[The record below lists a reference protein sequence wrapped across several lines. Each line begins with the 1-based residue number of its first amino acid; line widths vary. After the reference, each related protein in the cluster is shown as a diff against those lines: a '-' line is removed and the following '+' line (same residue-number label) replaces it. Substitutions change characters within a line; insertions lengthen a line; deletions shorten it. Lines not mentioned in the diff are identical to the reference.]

1 MKKMF
6 FALAALVL
14 AFTGCSQEDEAIQTN
29 EQKAVKVVVNMDKPG
44 FGTDARAPRQGWEDG
59 DEVVVTLDNLL
70 AYYCLKLTY
79 DGTSKKW
86 TTTVMEPNMHTGVFG
101 EGDISNLANEL
112 FEDETE
118 VSGIARAAYFSSGI
132 SEIVY
137 TNLSSVVSTRASST
151 LGLVIVTNASNGC
164 SWKGDTPSMGDR
176 FGECIMTCVEGG
188 NYILKDNGDSYELTL
203 DITMQP
209 MVAQFT
215 IRDLK
220 VEDDWKIWMN
230 APVSFAAGG
239 YFTEHSFYMNR
250 IESQYL
256 GYNHQNGNDISIYAV
271 PWQSNYDIPSAWLP
285 DGKDYEDL
293 EEIFYTTLPYNL
305 GIYDNDY
312 ENEFERNFGI
322 KAVEIGDAVIMDGPY
337 TKKDGVATAG
347 AQAWVIE

>member
-1 MKKMF
+1 MKKIF

-14 AFTGCSQEDEAIQTN
+14 AFTGCSQEEDAIQVS
-29 EQKAVKVVVNMDKPG
+29 EKKAVKVVVNMDKPG
-44 FGTDARAPRQGWEDG
+44 FGEDTRAPRQGWEDG

-86 TTTVMEPNMHTGVFG
+86 TTTVMEPNMRTGVFG
-101 EGDISNLANEL
+101 EGDISNLAIEL
-112 FEDETE
+112 FGDEDETE
-118 VSGIARAAYFSSGI
+118 VSGRARAAYFSSGI

-137 TNLSSVVSTRASST
+137 TNLSSAVSTRASST
-151 LGLVIVTNASNGC
+151 FGLVIVTNAGNGC

-176 FGECIMTCVEGG
+176 YGECIMTCVEGG
-188 NYILKDNGDSYELTL
+188 RYTLKDNGDSYELTL

-220 VEDDWKIWMN
+220 VEDDWTIFMD
-230 APVSFAAGG
+230 APVSFVAGG
-239 YFTEHSFYMNR
+239 YFTERSFYMNQ
-250 IESQYL
+250 IEFQSL

-271 PWQSNYDIPSAWLP
+271 PWQSNYDIPSFRLP
-285 DGKDYEDL
+285 DGKDYDDL
-293 EEIFYTTLPYNL
+293 EEDYYTTITSYYFN
-305 GIYDNDY
+305 IYDN
-312 ENEFERNFGI
+312 ENDFEREFGE

-337 TKKDGVATAG
+337 TKKDGVLTAG
-347 AQAWVIE
+347 AQEWY